1 MLWLLLMV
9 TTTAALGLSKLLE
22 DIDALA
28 DNVGEALPPA
38 LWLLLMV
45 MTTAAL
51 GLSKLLEDNDAYG
64 MMEDSRLETSRTCPR
79 LLGWADDGESAVS
92 MGGKKGVAVVDVV
105 LQISFSRSNPTTSVV
120 VATAV
125 GVASDEPETLLRR

>member
-1 MLWLLLMV
+1 MV

-22 DIDALA
+22 DIDVLA

-92 MGGKKGVAVVDVV
+92 MGEKKGVAVVDVV
-105 LQISFSRSNPTTSVV
+105 LQSFSRSNPTTSVV

>member
-1 MLWLLLMV
+1 MV

-51 GLSKLLEDNDAYG
+51 GLSKLLEDDDAYG
-64 MMEDSRLETSRTCPR
+64 MEDSRLETSRTCPR

-92 MGGKKGVAVVDVV
+92 MGEKKGVAVVDVV
-105 LQISFSRSNPTTSVV
+105 LQSFSRSNPTTSVV

>member
-64 MMEDSRLETSRTCPR
+64 MREAPRLETSRTCPR

-92 MGGKKGVAVVDVV
+92 MGEKKGVAVVDVV
-105 LQISFSRSNPTTSVV
+105 LQSFSRSNPTTSVV

>member
-51 GLSKLLEDNDAYG
+51 GLSKLLEDDDAYG
-64 MMEDSRLETSRTCPR
+64 MEDSRLETSHTCPR
-79 LLGWADDGESAVS
+79 LLG
-92 MGGKKGVAVVDVV
+92 
-105 LQISFSRSNPTTSVV
+105 
-120 VATAV
+120 
-125 GVASDEPETLLRR
+125 

>member
-51 GLSKLLEDNDAYG
+51 GLSKLLEDDDAYG
-64 MMEDSRLETSRTCPR
+64 MEDSRLETSHTCPR

-92 MGGKKGVAVVDVV
+92 MGEKKGVAVVDVV
-105 LQISFSRSNPTTSVV
+105 LQSFSRSNPTTSVV

>member
-38 LWLLLMV
+38 LWLLWMV

-51 GLSKLLEDNDAYG
+51 GLSKLLEDDDAYG

-92 MGGKKGVAVVDVV
+92 MGGKKGVAVVDKL
-105 LQISFSRSNPTTSVV
+105 LQSFSRSNPTTSVV

-125 GVASDEPETLLRR
+125 GVA

>member
-22 DIDALA
+22 DIDVLA

-51 GLSKLLEDNDAYG
+51 GLSKLLEDDDAYG
-64 MMEDSRLETSRTCPR
+64 MEDSRLETSHTCPR

-92 MGGKKGVAVVDVV
+92 MGEKKGVAVVDVV
-105 LQISFSRSNPTTSVV
+105 LQSFSRSNPTTSVV

>member
-9 TTTAALGLSKLLE
+9 TATAALGLSKLLE

-28 DNVGEALPPA
+28 DNVGEALSPA

-51 GLSKLLEDNDAYG
+51 GLLKLLEDNDAYG
-64 MMEDSRLETSRTCPR
+64 MEDSRLGTSHTCPR
-79 LLGWADDGESAVS
+79 LLGWADDGESAVL
-92 MGGKKGVAVVDVV
+92 MVGKKGVAVVDVV
-105 LQISFSRSNPTTSVV
+105 LQISLSRSNPTTAVV

-125 GVASDEPETLLRR
+125 SVA

>member
-51 GLSKLLEDNDAYG
+51 GLSKLLEDDDAYG
-64 MMEDSRLETSRTCPR
+64 MEDSRLETSRTCPR

-92 MGGKKGVAVVDVV
+92 MGEKKGVAVVDVV
-105 LQISFSRSNPTTSVV
+105 LQSFSRSNPTTSVV

>member
-79 LLGWADDGESAVS
+79 LLGWADDGELAVS
-92 MGGKKGVAVVDVV
+92 MGEKKGVAVVDVV
-105 LQISFSRSNPTTSVV
+105 LQSFSRSNPTTSVV

-125 GVASDEPETLLRR
+125 GVA

>member
-1 MLWLLLMV
+1 MLLMV

-92 MGGKKGVAVVDVV
+92 MGEKKGVAVVDVV
-105 LQISFSRSNPTTSVV
+105 LQSFSRSNPTTSVV

-125 GVASDEPETLLRR
+125 VVA

>member
-1 MLWLLLMV
+1 MLLMV

-64 MMEDSRLETSRTCPR
+64 VMEDSRLETSRTCPR

-92 MGGKKGVAVVDVV
+92 MGEKKGVAVVDVV
-105 LQISFSRSNPTTSVV
+105 LQSFSRSNPTTSVV

-125 GVASDEPETLLRR
+125 GVA

>member
-1 MLWLLLMV
+1 MV

-92 MGGKKGVAVVDVV
+92 MGEKKGVAVVDVV
-105 LQISFSRSNPTTSVV
+105 LQSFSRSNPTTSVV

-125 GVASDEPETLLRR
+125 GVA

>member
-22 DIDALA
+22 DIDTLA
-28 DNVGEALPPA
+28 DNFGEALPPA

-92 MGGKKGVAVVDVV
+92 MGEKKGVAVVDVV
-105 LQISFSRSNPTTSVV
+105 LQSFSRSNPTTSVV

>member
-51 GLSKLLEDNDAYG
+51 GLSKLLEDDDAYG
-64 MMEDSRLETSRTCPR
+64 MEDSRLETSRTCPR
-79 LLGWADDGESAVS
+79 LLGWADDGESAVL

-125 GVASDEPETLLRR
+125 GVA

>member
-9 TTTAALGLSKLLE
+9 KKTATLGLSQLLD
-22 DIDALA
+22 DIDAPA

-92 MGGKKGVAVVDVV
+92 MGEKKGVAVVDVV
-105 LQISFSRSNPTTSVV
+105 LQSFSRSNPTTSVV

-125 GVASDEPETLLRR
+125 GVA

>member
-28 DNVGEALPPA
+28 DNVGEALSPA

-51 GLSKLLEDNDAYG
+51 GLLKLLEDNDAYG
-64 MMEDSRLETSRTCPR
+64 MEDSRLGTSHTCSR
-79 LLGWADDGESAVS
+79 LLGWADDGESAVL
-92 MGGKKGVAVVDVV
+92 MVGKKGVAVVDVV
-105 LQISFSRSNPTTSVV
+105 LQISLSRSNPTTAVV

-125 GVASDEPETLLRR
+125 GVA